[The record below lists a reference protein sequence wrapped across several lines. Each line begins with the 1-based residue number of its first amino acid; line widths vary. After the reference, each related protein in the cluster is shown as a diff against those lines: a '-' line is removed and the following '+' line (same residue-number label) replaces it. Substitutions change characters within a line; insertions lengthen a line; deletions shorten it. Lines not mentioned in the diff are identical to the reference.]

1 LSITL
6 IHLIYSGQVDAA
18 DKTKGA
24 HATNL
29 SILSQAIQ
37 AFQQDLELMGNQ
49 I

>member
-1 LSITL
+1 V
-6 IHLIYSGQVDAA
+6 GQDDA

-37 AFQQDLELMGNQ
+37 AFQQDLMGNQ